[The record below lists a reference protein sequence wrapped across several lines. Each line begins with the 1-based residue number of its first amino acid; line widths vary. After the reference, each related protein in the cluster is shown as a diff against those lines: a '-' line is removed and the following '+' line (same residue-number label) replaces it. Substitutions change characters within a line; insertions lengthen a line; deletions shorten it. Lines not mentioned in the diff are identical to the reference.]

1 MTNNDVNAFVLPVKY
16 AKEYWASETYKI
28 TNKFTRVT
36 LHEIDIKSQRL
47 VEIVLNRASIL
58 PSNRIQ

>member
-1 MTNNDVNAFVLPVKY
+1 MKNYDVIRICFHSELRKRVLSVRNVQ
-16 AKEYWASETYKI
+16 I